1 MSGSLVEFAY
11 LLLSRFNRG
20 RFTRRAASTMPD
32 ADKEGSR
39 QFKPED
45 AGKIFVFWAFMEWN
59 LGYPLI
65 NGLRGLVGLPV
76 IGKPP
81 PGHTDNDGI
90 KSKYKWEHNEN

>member
-20 RFTRRAASTMPD
+20 RFTRRAASTLPD

-59 LGYPLI
+59 FGYPLI
-65 NGLRGLVGLPV
+65 NGVRGLMGLPA
-76 IGKPP
+76 IGLSTQ
-81 PGHTDNDGI
+81 GETDHDG
-90 KSKYKWEHNEN
+90 